1 MSLGVTVPLSSE
13 DEAGSGVAAVADA
26 VQDPEQYFI
35 KCQHC
40 HKGYPGFQALN
51 EHVEREHPSAH
62 PAGLGLG
69 SAVLNGGGSP
79 TQGSAASPPLTP
91 TPSTASSNGILAA
104 SAVPLPLRTKGGG
117 HACAQCNSAF
127 STRDQLE
134 KHELVHSPNIQVVS
148 RISSCLIS

>member
-1 MSLGVTVPLSSE
+1 MPLSSE

-51 EHVEREHPSAH
+51 EHVDREHPAIRSA
-62 PAGLGLG
+62 L
-69 SAVLNGGGSP
+69 LNGAGSP
-79 TQGSAASPPLTP
+79 PQGSAASPPLTP

-104 SAVPLPLRTKGGG
+104 PAVPLPLRTKGGG

-148 RISSCLIS
+148 SLS